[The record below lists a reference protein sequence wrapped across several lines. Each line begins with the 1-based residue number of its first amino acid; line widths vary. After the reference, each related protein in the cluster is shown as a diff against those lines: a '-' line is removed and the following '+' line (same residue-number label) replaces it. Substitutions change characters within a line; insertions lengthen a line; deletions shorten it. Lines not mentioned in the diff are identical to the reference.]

1 MSPAQKLTV
10 SDFCS
15 RRDRFEKM
23 YSLCLE
29 GKSYSEIGR
38 EFGITRERVRQ
49 ILNKYATADEFKLI
63 RESVERRSLSTWF
76 CLEILAQLEAG
87 HTCVQVSKN
96 LGCHVSVVKR
106 VSAKRKKRLE
116 END

>member
-1 MSPAQKLTV
+1 MPPTNGLTV
-10 SDFCS
+10 HNLCD
-15 RRDRFEKM
+15 RRDRFKKM

-29 GKSYSEIGR
+29 GKTYSEIGK

-49 ILNKYATADEFKLI
+49 ILNKYATEDEFKLI

-76 CLEILAQLEAG
+76 CSEIMAQLDAG
-87 HTCVQVSKN
+87 HTCSQVSKN

-106 VSAKRKKRLE
+106 VSAKRKKGLKE
-116 END
+116 VN